1 LEKERRKM
9 PSATKG
15 AFWKKPPWN
24 PKNFNEKV
32 FAEFDAFLLFL
43 NRAICHVGPYPMRRL
58 KSIFMMKF
66 FEDSKETF
74 FQKSFFGGV

>member
-1 LEKERRKM
+1 M

-32 FAEFDAFLLFL
+32 FAELDAFLFFL
-43 NRAICHVGPYPMRRL
+43 NRAICHVESLPHE
-58 KSIFMMKF
+58 KAEKHFHDEVF
-66 FEDSKETF
+66 
-74 FQKSFFGGV
+74 